1 MSQVLYM
8 FFIFVLTCVLFKL
21 IPIFYFH
28 YRKFDSLGNFDK
40 WHPWHIEQSFYQAQ
54 INITFKE
61 SILQPSIIFR
71 SVLEIQNALIDN
83 GFDSKC
89 TFHLYIMTDG
99 GPEHHI
105 NFESVK
111 ITLILMF
118 KQHKLDLLK
127 ANAAKNQ
134 KI

>member
-1 MSQVLYM
+1 MIPS
-8 FFIFVLTCVLFKL
+8 ITL
-21 IPIFYFH
+21 ISDIP
-28 YRKFDSLGNFDK
+28 DS
-40 WHPWHIEQSFYQAQ
+40 IEQSFYRDQV
-54 INITFKE
+54 NVTFKE
-61 SILQPSIIFR
+61 SVFQPSNSFR

-111 ITLILMF
+111 ITLILTF

-127 ANAAKNQ
+127 AIAAKNQ
-134 KI
+134 KIWSHGGSGNH